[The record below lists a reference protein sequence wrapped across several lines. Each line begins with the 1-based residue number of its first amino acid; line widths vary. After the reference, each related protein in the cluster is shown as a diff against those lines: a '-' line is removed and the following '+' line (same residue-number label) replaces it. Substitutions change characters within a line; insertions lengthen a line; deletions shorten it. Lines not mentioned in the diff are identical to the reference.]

1 MSQGVHSLVVWAR
14 FQSLEAKMRVAE
26 EPATPLTLISVTVRI
41 NLSRAL
47 LHHPLSM
54 SSLQLSLAP
63 LFSLCLGLGL
73 LLRLGRN

>member
-1 MSQGVHSLVVWAR
+1 VVWAR

-26 EPATPLTLISVTVRI
+26 EPVTPLTLISVTVSI

-47 LHHPLSM
+47 LHHPFLM
-54 SSLQLSLAP
+54 VSLQLSLAP